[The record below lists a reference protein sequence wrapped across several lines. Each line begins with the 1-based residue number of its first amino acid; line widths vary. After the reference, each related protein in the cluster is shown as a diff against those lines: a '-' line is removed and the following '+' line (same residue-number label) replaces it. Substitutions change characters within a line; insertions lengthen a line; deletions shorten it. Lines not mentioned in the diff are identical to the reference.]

1 MLSRATDVEA
11 VVSFFPEKYNDH
23 KFLRCGRTAAFKRD
37 PLYQLQQTVAF
48 SKPEGVDVAQ
58 WREALR
64 VRWDDVALPEA
75 SSTEQERA
83 WFNRVAR
90 DIFTDC
96 YRQFGFEPRVRGH
109 LLEFARLSNDQR
121 ATSCL
126 EGKLRRSWPAEL
138 PKARPLTETVDAAQK
153 LMERERRQAKHAALA
168 KWRDRMRTNGT
179 ALTAWLKR
187 KWQPLPHTF
196 WRVVGGQRLVA
207 SSYAHALGF
216 IVAFWH
222 DIWDRDVQCPA
233 VEALGQVT
241 TAATPM
247 EGSWRLNVKE
257 VAAAARQCQGAPG
270 PDGRQPDELSQLP
283 DHAFAWFIEL
293 WERWVERQVFHFPE
307 GGILVTLDQRYAAM
321 GQSSQRD
328 VEHSG
333 DMNLRASTKSALSVI
348 SLWCQMDIICAG
360 GAMWDQ
366 KIERI
371 ATVGAAARADCD
383 FGKNALQILTR
394 TETISPPW
402 KQFIPAG
409 VEKALKIKAH
419 KDQQRNR
426 GFDIAQCVAD
436 VTNSASYIVRVILQ
450 IRTAAR
456 YVQDKTKTHFFAS
469 SASSP
474 ATFFDRCLDF
484 GGSLPQDTDCA
495 DLPDPASE
503 EMHLPMD

>member
-1 MLSRATDVEA
+1 MA
-11 VVSFFPEKYNDH
+11 
-23 KFLRCGRTAAFKRD
+23 KFL
-37 PLYQLQQTVAF
+37 
-48 SKPEGVDVAQ
+48 
-58 WREALR
+58 
-64 VRWDDVALPEA
+64 
-75 SSTEQERA
+75 
-83 WFNRVAR
+83 
-90 DIFTDC
+90 
-96 YRQFGFEPRVRGH
+96 GH

-307 GGILVTLDQRYAAM
+307 VWQHTRMVMIL
-321 GQSSQRD
+321 
-328 VEHSG
+328 
-333 DMNLRASTKSALSVI
+333 K
-348 SLWCQMDIICAG
+348 
-360 GAMWDQ
+360 
-366 KIERI
+366 KIP
-371 ATVGAAARADCD
+371 TDG
-383 FGKNALQILTR
+383 L
-394 TETISPPW
+394 
-402 KQFIPAG
+402 
-409 VEKALKIKAH
+409 
-419 KDQQRNR
+419 
-426 GFDIAQCVAD
+426 DIADLGPISVQCLLA
-436 VTNSASYIVRVILQ
+436 RVLS
-450 IRTAAR
+450 
-456 YVQDKTKTHFFAS
+456 THTGLGSCRPSGGRAWQRLWKGYTHLY
-469 SASSP
+469 P
-474 ATFFDRCLDF
+474 AF
-484 GGSLPQDTDCA
+484 GHRLC
-495 DLPDPASE
+495 
-503 EMHLPMD
+503 